1 MSELLGAG
9 NNDAHEIVFS
19 VTAGTNHATPV
30 DDTLSI
36 EGMAAD
42 AKATGD
48 AIDAQ
53 GATIQSQIDTLDNGK
68 VAKTDIANNLTT
80 TGSGKV
86 LDARQGKTLKASVDE
101 LSAAMDGKMNF
112 MTFSV
117 NNGNSV
123 TLDLGNNFRG
133 ILIGMQAGSSG
144 NVMRFVT
151 VTSSGSVSVSPTI
164 YDAENPNYSFETDT
178 NSLTITATGTNRY
191 ALLVIYGTASI
202 SS

>member
-1 MSELLGAG
+1 MSEL

-80 TGSGKV
+80 TASGKV

-101 LSAAMDGKMNF
+101 LSAAMGGKMNF

-117 NNGNSV
+117 NNGSSV

-133 ILIGMQAGSSG
+133 ILIGMQAGTSG
-144 NVMRFVT
+144 NVIRFVT
-151 VTSSGSVSVSPTI
+151 VTSAGSVSASTTI
-164 YDAENPNYSFETDT
+164 YDSDSPNYSFETDT

-191 ALLVIYGTASI
+191 ALLVIYGSASI
-202 SS
+202 ST